1 MRRNNVKK
9 KFWQKTAAF
18 RRKKWMKIKL
28 IKRKKNWTETCCVG
42 YLIQVIC
49 KYVYVLLHA
58 TNLHA
63 PFAACQPAACLP
75 VLAWPRQ
82 LQLRFACMT
91 HAWPS
96 LRSPVHICGFVRQYP
111 QAISCSDCQ
120 MRLDQFAA
128 FWPGLVWPGPGLLQ
142 YVLVANWESDS
153 AAGIKSSSRYSLQV
167 WQLFALCFADCCLK
181 PQASLA
187 TGSHSNLDYV
197 EPIKI
202 IHPTSQ
208 QQ

>member
-1 MRRNNVKK
+1 MNENQVNKN
-9 KFWQKTAAF
+9 
-18 RRKKWMKIKL
+18 
-28 IKRKKNWTETCCVG
+28 KKNWTETCCVG

-82 LQLRFACMT
+82 LQLQLRFACMT

-96 LRSPVHICGFVRQYP
+96 LRSPVQICGFVRQYP

-128 FWPGLVWPGPGLLQ
+128 FWPGLVWPGPGPGLLQ

-153 AAGIKSSSRYSLQV
+153 AAGIKSSQSVLAPSLTIV
-167 WQLFALCFADCCLK
+167 CFVLRWLL
-181 PQASLA
+181 PQASSLA
-187 TGSHSNLDYV
+187 CNRFTFKSWLCRTHKDYTPNKRTTIASIRYLLDY
-197 EPIKI
+197 KDL
-202 IHPTSQ
+202 
-208 QQ
+208 